1 MSEPGPI
8 STERVVSPIGDML
21 LQHDGTALL
30 ALDFDNRDVSVTAG
44 CSDFARAVRAYF
56 AGDLHALDALP
67 VRVGG
72 TPFETAVWQTLRQ
85 IPVGETWSYAQL
97 AKALDRP
104 KAVRAVGRA
113 NGRNPVALVVPCHR
127 VIGADGRLV
136 GYGGGLE
143 RKAWLLRHEG
153 ALVV

>member
-1 MSEPGPI
+1 MSEPGRI
-8 STERVVSPIGDML
+8 WTERIVSPIGDML
-21 LQHDGTALL
+21 LQHDGAALL
-30 ALDFDNRDVSVTAG
+30 ALDFDDRAVPVTAG
-44 CSDFARAVRAYF
+44 CSAFARAVRAYF
-56 AGDLHALDALP
+56 AGDLHALDAVP
-67 VRVGG
+67 VRISG
-72 TPFETAVWQTLRQ
+72 TPFETAVWQTLRR

-97 AKALDRP
+97 ATALDRP